1 MLNQEIIT
9 QLNKVVRD
17 YLAENRLELV
27 ELIHRYEGRDLVLR
41 LLVDKPEGGISLG
54 ECALLNRK
62 IGDILD
68 QNDILPGHYIL
79 EVSSP
84 GLDRMLETKEDFMRC
99 LNKQAVFF
107 LNDLVNGK
115 CEWQGLISRVSET
128 AVFID
133 RLGESLEI
141 PLIKINK
148 AKLVIQKITESIK

>member
-1 MLNQEIIT
+1 MINQEIIT
-9 QLNKVVRD
+9 QLNKIVRD
-17 YLAENRLELV
+17 HLAENRLELV

-41 LLVDKPEGGISLG
+41 LLVDKPKGGITLG

-68 QNDILPGHYIL
+68 ENDILPGHYIL

-84 GLDRMLETKEDFMRC
+84 GLDRLLETKEDFMRC

-107 LNDLVNGK
+107 LNDLVSRK
-115 CEWQGLISRVSET
+115 CEWKGLISRVSET

-148 AKLVIQKITESIK
+148 AKLVV